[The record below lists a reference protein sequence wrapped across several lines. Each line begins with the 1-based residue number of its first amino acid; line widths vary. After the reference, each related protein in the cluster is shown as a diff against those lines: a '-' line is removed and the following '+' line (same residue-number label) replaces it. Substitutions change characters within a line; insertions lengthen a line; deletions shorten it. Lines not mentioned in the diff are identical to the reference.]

1 MPKVDGKRLL
11 QSGGRQDAMK
21 FLLKEKLQIILL
33 ATGLLIQVV
42 KPADTQ
48 YKESEQQYS
57 QEWETQMANDY
68 FQLVEWQDMVRQ
80 SIFASLTEQY
90 KGEGEH
96 SFQLMD
102 TCLIQNANGENCELY
117 LIQYSDHLAEE
128 PTWGYFCRGIL
139 MNYDQNSSEVLFEV
153 EKDYKLASFG
163 GEYYDIQ
170 TSDLDGNGEEDLIL
184 LLGEH
189 RFQGAEY
196 YIPDIYCLI
205 GLQDKGKYTFITCHE
220 ENWLGDILAPL
231 YEDEHD
237 NRKIQQIEAALK
249 AHFNNSK
256 LDELGDHERTFE
268 DYIRKKE
275 ENIIKKL
282 DQRSLVINREELW
295 ESLYVNEDN
304 QIRKIMVCI
313 EDGEPGL
320 APVEQISVYVYDYQ
334 TEEAEKQIVPDIY
347 EDICDEYG
355 FSTEI
360 ELEDLI
366 YEDQNGD
373 GEKDITIT
381 IVVTNGEQG
390 KDKKQSRY
398 KIVYYSGRYQE
409 NNMKIFT
416 KVSVTE
422 VGTNEPLR

>member
-1 MPKVDGKRLL
+1 M
-11 QSGGRQDAMK
+11 
-21 FLLKEKLQIILL
+21 
-33 ATGLLIQVV
+33 
-42 KPADTQ
+42 
-48 YKESEQQYS
+48 
-57 QEWETQMANDY
+57 
-68 FQLVEWQDMVRQ
+68 
-80 SIFASLTEQY
+80 
-90 KGEGEH
+90 
-96 SFQLMD
+96 
-102 TCLIQNANGENCELY
+102 
-117 LIQYSDHLAEE
+117 
-128 PTWGYFCRGIL
+128 
-139 MNYDQNSSEVLFEV
+139 
-153 EKDYKLASFG
+153 
-163 GEYYDIQ
+163 
-170 TSDLDGNGEEDLIL
+170 EDLKK
-184 LLGEH
+184 H
-189 RFQGAEY
+189 FQNTNS
-196 YIPDIYCLI
+196 
-205 GLQDKGKYTFITCHE
+205 DKIK
-220 ENWLGDILAPL
+220 
-231 YEDEHD
+231 D
-237 NRKIQQIEAALK
+237 NEKTL
-249 AHFNNSK
+249 
-256 LDELGDHERTFE
+256 E
-268 DYIRKKE
+268 DYIHKKE

-295 ESLYVNEDN
+295 EYLYVNEDN

-373 GEKDITIT
+373 GEKDIAIT

>member
-1 MPKVDGKRLL
+1 MKAQIVKCLL
-11 QSGGRQDAMK
+11 I
-21 FLLKEKLQIILL
+21 FLLLSGIFTIVGKTDDVQGKEL
-33 ATGLLIQVV
+33 
-42 KPADTQ
+42 
-48 YKESEQQYS
+48 ESEQLK
-57 QEWETQMANDY
+57 EWETQMATDY
-68 FQLVEWQDMVRQ
+68 FQLVEWQDMVKQ
-80 SIFASLTEQY
+80 SIFMQLVEKY
-90 KGEGEH
+90 KCEGEH
-96 SFQLMD
+96 SFQLAN
-102 TCLIQNANGENCELY
+102 TNILQNAKGENCEVY
-117 LIQYSDHLAEE
+117 LLMYKDSAALR
-128 PTWGYFCRGIL
+128 GGCFYKGIL
-139 MNYDQNSSEVLFEV
+139 INYDENTSEMLFEV
-153 EKDYKLASFG
+153 EKDYGLASLGNEF
-163 GEYYDIQ
+163 YDMQI
-170 TSDLDGNGEEDLIL
+170 TDLDGNGEEDIIL

-189 RFQGAEY
+189 RHQGAEY
-196 YIPDIYCLI
+196 YIPDIYGLI
-205 GLQDKGKYTFITCHE
+205 GLQNNGKFQFVNCHKE
-220 ENWLGDILAPL
+220 KWLDEILYSL
-231 YEDEHD
+231 YKEEHD
-237 NRKIQQIEAALK
+237 NRKIQNIMEDLK
-249 AHFNNSK
+249 KHFQNTNSDK
-256 LDELGDHERTFE
+256 IKDNEKTLE
-268 DYIRKKE
+268 DYIHKKE

-295 ESLYVNEDN
+295 EYLYVNEDN

-398 KIVYYSGRYQE
+398 KIVYYSGMYQE